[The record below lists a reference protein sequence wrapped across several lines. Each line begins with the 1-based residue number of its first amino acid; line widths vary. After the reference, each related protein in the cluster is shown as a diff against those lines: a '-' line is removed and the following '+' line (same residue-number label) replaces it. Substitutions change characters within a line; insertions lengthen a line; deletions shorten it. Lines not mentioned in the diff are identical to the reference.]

1 VVKKKANLEDDL
13 QERSLIGLEAR
24 VADGT
29 EVGRIV
35 ELVTDD
41 EGGEVTYVIVETE
54 EGEQLEVP
62 ITSLS
67 LDPDADF
74 ATYRADASDVEPGDH
89 TDDEVGVA
97 TENSDPN
104 ATPTSEVEPQGYSPG
119 DLAEEEPEDY
129 EHEGQLVTESEYE
142 EDAETEEDLETR
154 EDWEDESYTPDSGYP
169 RNDAYVNPDT
179 GEVEEDPLLSN
190 VESVQHD
197 VAELLDGTDLGVSN
211 VREGVVVLAGAA
223 STQEDL
229 DEVVREVMGLDEV
242 LEVDTTDVDVG

>member
-1 VVKKKANLEDDL
+1 M

-35 ELVTDD
+35 EVVTD
-41 EGGEVTYVIVETE
+41 EEVGEVTYVIVETE

-62 ITSLS
+62 LTSLS

-74 ATYRADASDVEPGDH
+74 ATFRADASDVEPGDH
-89 TDDEVGVA
+89 TND
-97 TENSDPN
+97 
-104 ATPTSEVEPQGYSPG
+104 EVEPQGYSRD

-211 VREGVVVLAGAA
+211 VREGGVVLAGAA

>member
-1 VVKKKANLEDDL
+1 L

-35 ELVTDD
+35 EVVTDE

-62 ITSLS
+62 LTSLS

-74 ATYRADASDVEPGDH
+74 ATFQADASDVEPGDH
-89 TDDEVGVA
+89 TDDEVEPEDYA
-97 TENSDPN
+97 PDEIDDP
-104 ATPTSEVEPQGYSPG
+104 SE
-119 DLAEEEPEDY
+119 EDY
-129 EHEGQLVTESEYE
+129 EHEGQLVTDP
-142 EDAETEEDLETR
+142 EDENEAKHVEDLKTR
-154 EDWEDESYTPDSGYP
+154 EDWEDDSYTSDSGYP
-169 RNDAYVNPDT
+169 RNDVYIDPDT
-179 GEVEEDPLLSN
+179 GETEEDPLLSN
-190 VESVQHD
+190 IESVKHD
-197 VAELLDGTDLGVSN
+197 VAELLDDTDLEVSN
-211 VREGVVVLAGAA
+211 VREGVVELTGAA

-242 LEVDTTDVDVG
+242 LEVDTTDVEVG

>member
-1 VVKKKANLEDDL
+1 MEDDL

-29 EVGRIV
+29 GVGRIV
-35 ELVTDD
+35 EVVAD
-41 EGGEVTYVIVETE
+41 EEDGEVTYVIVETE

-74 ATYRADASDVEPGDH
+74 ATFRADASDVEPGDH
-89 TDDEVGVA
+89 TDDEV
-97 TENSDPN
+97 
-104 ATPTSEVEPQGYSPG
+104 EPQGYSRD
-119 DLAEEEPEDY
+119 DLAEEEPEEY

-197 VAELLDGTDLGVSN
+197 VAELLDGTDLVVSN

>member
-1 VVKKKANLEDDL
+1 L

-35 ELVTDD
+35 EVVTDE

-62 ITSLS
+62 LTSLS

-74 ATYRADASDVEPGDH
+74 ATFQADASDVEPGDH
-89 TDDEVGVA
+89 TDDEVEPEDYA
-97 TENSDPN
+97 PDEIDDP
-104 ATPTSEVEPQGYSPG
+104 SE
-119 DLAEEEPEDY
+119 EDY
-129 EHEGQLVTESEYE
+129 EHEGQLVTDP
-142 EDAETEEDLETR
+142 EDENEAKHVEDLKTR
-154 EDWEDESYTPDSGYP
+154 EDWEDDSYTSDSGYP
-169 RNDAYVNPDT
+169 RNDVYIDPDT
-179 GEVEEDPLLSN
+179 GETEEDPLLSN
-190 VESVQHD
+190 IESVKHD
-197 VAELLDGTDLGVSN
+197 VAELLDDTDLEVSN
-211 VREGVVVLAGAA
+211 VREGVVELTGAA

-242 LEVDTTDVDVG
+242 LEVDTMDVDVS